1 MVATDPCPIIISPE
15 KDRKLETHRITK
27 WQILVQS
34 SDHTFFYGWPGLC
47 YPGCTLAALAS
58 SAKKLRAYLSIK
70 SNHVQIGHLDLLHW
84 ICSASRFVRVIR
96 ILFARTVAFH
106 SSLESLFRRNRGIC
120 HIPFL
125 MNIPLTFTDHF
136 RSITSDL
143 I

>member
-120 HIPFL
+120 PPSIPFL
-125 MNIPLTFTDHF
+125 LHVH
-136 RSITSDL
+136 SAGSSV
-143 I
+143 